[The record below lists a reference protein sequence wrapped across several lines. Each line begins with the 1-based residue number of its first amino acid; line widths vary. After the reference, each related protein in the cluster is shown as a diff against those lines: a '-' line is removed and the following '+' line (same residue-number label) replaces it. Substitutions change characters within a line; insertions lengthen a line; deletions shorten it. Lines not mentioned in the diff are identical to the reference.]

1 MTTGS
6 QAGTTVA
13 LADLMSLPGARASVL
28 LTSLNREGLGA
39 LLRFASFTRFA
50 PGDTISPRHAPDDA
64 LHVLV
69 RGSALEQSWSSGGG
83 DEYYARPIGT
93 GEVIGITDVL
103 SADPVPH
110 ETRAM
115 VPTLTVRIPGAA
127 VRGLLEASADV
138 AVGLSRVA
146 VHALRASEMD
156 QVVLAT
162 GDAMARVTHRL
173 LELVAGWGTP
183 GERGV
188 DVDLP
193 MTQAQ
198 LGAWAGVSRETT
210 VKSLQWL
217 RAEGLIH
224 TSRRHIEILDL
235 PALEALAGHPG
246 AGPAVRL
253 RAGHPRY
260 GIGV

>member
-6 QAGTTVA
+6 RAGATVA
-13 LADLMSLPGARASVL
+13 LADLMTLPGARSSVL
-28 LTSLNREGLGA
+28 LASLNRKGLGT

-50 PGDTISPRHAPDDA
+50 RSDTISPRHAPDDA

-69 RGSALEQSWSSGGG
+69 RGSALEQSWSGGG
-83 DEYYARPIGT
+83 DEYYARPVGT

-110 ETRAM
+110 ETRAL

-127 VRGLLEASADV
+127 VRGLLEASPEV

-162 GDAMARVTHRL
+162 GDAMARLTHRL

-183 GERGV
+183 GEQGV

-224 TSRRHIEILDL
+224 TSRRHIEILDV

-253 RAGHPRY
+253 RTGHPRY
-260 GIGV
+260 LIGN

>member
-1 MTTGS
+1 MRTAARTAATIS
-6 QAGTTVA
+6 
-13 LADLMSLPGARASVL
+13 LADLMALPGARASVL
-28 LTSLNREGLGA
+28 FSSLHREELDL
-39 LLRFASFTRFA
+39 LLRSASFTSFSA
-50 PGDTISPRHAPDDA
+50 GDTITQRHAPDDA

-69 RGSALEQSWSSGGG
+69 RGSALERLWSSDRGH
-83 DEYYARPIGT
+83 DYYARPLGA

-103 SADPVPH
+103 SSGPVPH
-110 ETRAM
+110 ETRAL
-115 VPTLTVRIPGAA
+115 VPAMTVRIPGAA
-127 VRGLLEASADV
+127 VRGLLETSPEV

-146 VHALRASEMD
+146 VHALRTSEMD

-162 GDAMARVTHRL
+162 GDAMRRVTHRL

-183 GERGV
+183 GARGI

-217 RAEGLIH
+217 RAEGLVH
-224 TSRRHIEILDL
+224 TSRRHIEVLDL
-235 PALEALAGHPG
+235 PALEALAGHEE
-246 AGPAVRL
+246 AAVTV
-253 RAGHPRY
+253 HPRAARNH
-260 GIGV
+260 GTSE

>member
-1 MTTGS
+1 MT
-6 QAGTTVA
+6 AGTRADATIA
-13 LADLMSLPGARASVL
+13 LADLMTLPGARASL
-28 LTSLNREGLGA
+28 LFTSLGREGLGH

-50 PGDTISPRHAPDDA
+50 PSDTISPRHSPDDA

-69 RGSALEQSWSSGGG
+69 CGSALEQSWSSGGG
-83 DEYYARPIGT
+83 IDYYARPIAT
-93 GEVIGITDVL
+93 GELIGLTDVL

-110 ETRAM
+110 ETRALVHAM
-115 VPTLTVRIPGAA
+115 TVRVPGAA
-127 VRGLLEASADV
+127 VRGLLGVSPEV
-138 AVGLSRVA
+138 AVGLARVA

-162 GDAMARVTHRL
+162 GDAMGRVTHRL
-173 LELVAGWGTP
+173 IELVAGWGTP
-183 GERGV
+183 GEQGI

-217 RAEGLIH
+217 RAEGVIH
-224 TSRRHIEILDL
+224 TSRRHIEILDV
-235 PALEALAGHPG
+235 PALEALAG
-246 AGPAVRL
+246 R
-253 RAGHPRY
+253 RAQG
-260 GIGV
+260 